1 MKDMITEVKYLE
13 ETERALREVL
23 KAIDSKE
30 QRDAVLKKLGDHV
43 AYEANVKLMP
53 YRLQQP
59 FYQGVFAIVV
69 YMCMNGQ
76 MSRVEGGMDR
86 DVKNSIEGVLSK
98 LLVEN
103 GTGED

>member
-1 MKDMITEVKYLE
+1 MITEVKYLE

-23 KAIDSKE
+23 KTIDSKE

-43 AYEANVKLMP
+43 TYETGVKLMP
-53 YRLQQP
+53 LRLLQP
-59 FYQGVFAIVV
+59 FYKGVFAIAV
-69 YMCMNGQ
+69 YLCMNGQ
-76 MSRVEGGMDR
+76 MGRVDGGMDR

-103 GTGED
+103 GVQ

>member
-1 MKDMITEVKYLE
+1 MITDVKYLN
-13 ETERALREVL
+13 ETEEALRRVL
-23 KAIDSKE
+23 ESVESKE
-30 QRDAVLKKLGDHV
+30 QRDMVLKKLGDHL

-59 FYQGVFAIVV
+59 FYKGAFAID
-69 YMCMNGQ
+69 YYLCRNGQ
-76 MSRVEGGMDR
+76 MSRVDGGMRR
-86 DVKNSIEGVLSK
+86 DVKDSLEGVLSK

>member
-1 MKDMITEVKYLE
+1 MDKIKYLQ

-23 KAIDSKE
+23 KTIDSKE
-30 QRDAVLKKLGDHV
+30 QRDAVLKKLGDYV
-43 AYEANVKLMP
+43 AYEDNVKQMSL
-53 YRLQQP
+53 RLQQP
-59 FYQGVFAIVV
+59 FYKGVFAIVV

-76 MSRVEGGMDR
+76 MSRVDGGMDR

-103 GTGED
+103 GVR

>member
-1 MKDMITEVKYLE
+1 MITDVKYLN
-13 ETERALREVL
+13 ETEEALRRVL
-23 KAIDSKE
+23 KSVESKD
-30 QRDAVLKKLGDHV
+30 QRDMVLKKLGDHL

-59 FYQGVFAIVV
+59 FYKGAFAID
-69 YMCMNGQ
+69 YYLCRNGQ
-76 MSRVEGGMDR
+76 MSRVDGGMRR
-86 DVKNSIEGVLSK
+86 DVKDSLEGVLSK

>member
-1 MKDMITEVKYLE
+1 MITEVKYLE

-30 QRDAVLKKLGDHV
+30 QRDAVLKKLGDYV
-43 AYEANVKLMP
+43 AYEDNVKLMP

-59 FYQGVFAIVV
+59 FYKGVFAIVV

-86 DVKNSIEGVLSK
+86 DVKHSIEGVLSK